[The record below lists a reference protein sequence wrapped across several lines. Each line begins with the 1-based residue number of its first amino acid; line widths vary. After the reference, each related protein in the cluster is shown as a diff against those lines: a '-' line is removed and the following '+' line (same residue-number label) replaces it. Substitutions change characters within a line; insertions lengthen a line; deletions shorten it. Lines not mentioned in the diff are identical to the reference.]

1 MDCPPLNF
9 VEVNSLEEFFKSG
22 ANGMLNGLAGTV
34 NAFNGIIKALFNIPI
49 SNDVLSDA
57 VTAAGVSLTSLFL
70 CMEFFSQITQKWFER
85 MEDAIQLGIKLVV
98 AKIIIENSTS
108 ITGGIVSYFRSLGSA
123 SLDSGLS
130 AISSSL
136 TAGGLPSK
144 AGPFGLGYIAVMIGL
159 LILIILAVI
168 VLSMVAIE
176 VAGIVFEIGIHMA
189 VGPIAL
195 STLCNSTFR
204 STGLSYIKSLSA
216 VCLQT
221 TVIGAICKVYTAV
234 LPQLTSVDL
243 GAEIFNGGGGTLGA
257 LVFGYA
263 SPLLG
268 LVVFCVTIKK
278 SSDITKRMFGA

>member
-1 MDCPPLNF
+1 MQ
-9 VEVNSLEEFFKSG
+9 S
-22 ANGMLNGLAGTV
+22 MLNGFAGTV
-34 NAFNGIIKALFNIPI
+34 TAFKGIINALFGINISSSDI
-49 SNDVLSDA
+49 LEDA
-57 VTAAGVSLTSLFL
+57 VTTAGVSLSTLFL
-70 CMEFFSQITQKWFER
+70 LMEFISQIASKWIER
-85 MEDAIQLGIKLVV
+85 IEDAIQLGIKVIV

-108 ITGGIVSYFRSLGSA
+108 ITSGIVGYFKSLGSA
-123 SLDSGLS
+123 SLDNGFD
-130 AISSSL
+130 AILSSL
-136 TAGGLPSK
+136 PIGILPSK
-144 AGPFGLGYIAVMIGL
+144 AGPFGLGYVAVMIGL
-159 LILIILAVI
+159 LILIIVAI
-168 VLSMVAIE
+168 AVLSMVAIE

-234 LPQLTSVDL
+234 LPQLTSVNL
-243 GAEIFNGGGGTLGA
+243 GAEILNGGGGTLGA
-257 LVFGYA
+257 IVFGYA

-278 SSDITKRMFGA
+278 SSDITKRMFGT